1 MTIARKRYIG
11 SRAITLLP
19 GTLVAT
25 CWKKRVLV
33 GVDFIHRSRIRCL
46 AWIASAVMLAMPSCA
61 VLAESVYVA
70 NSGNSTLSKFNASG
84 QFISTLWNPGP
95 GNDPYFSSP
104 AAVAISA
111 VPEPSTYVMAL
122 AGLACGGFSMWRR
135 RKRA

>member
-84 QFISTLWNPGP
+84 QFISTLWNPS
-95 GNDPYFSSP
+95 NEFYFHR
-104 AAVAISA
+104 
-111 VPEPSTYVMAL
+111 PSAL
-122 AGLACGGFSMWRR
+122 AFDSQGNLYVANSGNSTLSKFNASGQFISTL
-135 RKRA
+135 